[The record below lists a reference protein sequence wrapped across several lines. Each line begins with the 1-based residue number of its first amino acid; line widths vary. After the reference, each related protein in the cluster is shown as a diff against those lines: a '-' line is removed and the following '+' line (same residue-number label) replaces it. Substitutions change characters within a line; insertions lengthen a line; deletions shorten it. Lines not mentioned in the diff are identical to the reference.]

1 MEYADLS
8 CVDEYE
14 TTILI
19 CITWLEI
26 ILCFDYL
33 SVLGPQYNE
42 DGSHSHVCRSWMTN
56 TSWNINVIHVQLVF
70 THEIGF

>member
-1 MEYADLS
+1 MCAQDPMEYADLS

-42 DGSHSHVCRSWMTN
+42 DGSHSHICLSFMDD
-56 TSWNINVIHVQLVF
+56 
-70 THEIGF
+70 